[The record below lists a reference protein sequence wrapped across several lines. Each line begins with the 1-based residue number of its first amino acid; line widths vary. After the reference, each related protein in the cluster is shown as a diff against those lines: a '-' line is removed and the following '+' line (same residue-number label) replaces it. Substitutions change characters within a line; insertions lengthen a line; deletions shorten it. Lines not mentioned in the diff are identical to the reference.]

1 MGCHFLLR
9 DLPDLG
15 IESMSAAA
23 PALAGRFFT
32 TEPPGR
38 PALPASQSIY
48 MKHSELVTKEAQKP
62 PWYDSLR
69 AVSSCRH
76 SLGVEIFLAGSVN
89 SLKHAEFLT

>member
-15 IESMSAAA
+15 IESRSAAA

-38 PALPASQSIY
+38 PALHARQSIY
-48 MKHSELVTKEAQKP
+48 MKHSEPVTKEP
-62 PWYDSLR
+62 RNHPGVTLR